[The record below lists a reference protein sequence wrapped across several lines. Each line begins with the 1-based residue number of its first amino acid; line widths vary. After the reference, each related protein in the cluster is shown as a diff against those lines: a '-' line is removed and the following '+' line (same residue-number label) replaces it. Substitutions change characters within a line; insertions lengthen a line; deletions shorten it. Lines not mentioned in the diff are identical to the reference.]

1 MPTTTERLGDCAD
14 VVVAV
19 AAERTPALA
28 VFIDVPEQAESA
40 GLIGEFVADI
50 GLKMGR
56 AVGGETI
63 CTASIAVFFVVPPN
77 PRSLVTSCRVNYRWN
92 N

>member
-1 MPTTTERLGDCAD
+1 MPATTERLGDGAD

-40 GLIGEFVADI
+40 GLGGKFMADI

-56 AVGGETI
+56 AIGSESI
-63 CTASIAVFFVVPPN
+63 RTASVAVFFVVPPD
-77 PRSLVTSCRVNYRWN
+77 PRSLVTSYRVNYRWN

>member
-1 MPTTTERLGDCAD
+1 MPATTERLGDCAD

-40 GLIGEFVADI
+40 GLVRQLVADI
-50 GLKMGR
+50 GLKMRR
-56 AVGGETI
+56 AVGCEAI
-63 CTASIAVFFVVPPN
+63 KASEIPIAP
-77 PRSLVTSCRVNYRWN
+77 
-92 N
+92 